1 MRPVL
6 VITCLALAL
15 TGAGAFAF
23 MHARASSARAADA
36 SQVALG
42 QKLFADPRLSADGR
56 TSCATCH
63 IPGLAF
69 SDGKMIATGIHG
81 LPGTRNTPSL
91 TTTIASQRTSFFWDG
106 RRDRLEDAVMDPFS
120 NPVEMGLHGR
130 AAIATAATA
139 LPDYAT
145 WFPSGKETPLAEADQ
160 AIAAALAS
168 YLRQLP
174 LPPTRFERFTRGE
187 TTALD
192 EREKLGM
199 RLFAGKGQC
208 ATCHVLEGAHLT
220 DHDFHRSGVSMDD
233 IAARLPELTQG
244 VLSRNLGGAALGDR
258 IATHADEAQ
267 LGHFAASHKVSD
279 IETFATPSLREV
291 RLTAPYMHDGS
302 VPSLEA
308 AVDREVYYRG
318 LDTGYP
324 IGLTAQERG
333 DLMVFLKAL

>member
-6 VITCLALAL
+6 VITCIALVLA
-15 TGAGAFAF
+15 GAVAFAF
-23 MHARASSARAADA
+23 AHSQAASAMAADA

-63 IPGLAF
+63 IPGMAF
-69 SDGKMIATGIHG
+69 SDGKPVAIGAHG

-91 TTTIASQRTSFFWDG
+91 TTTIASQRTTFFWDG

-130 AAIATAATA
+130 TAIATTTTA
-139 LPDYAT
+139 LPEYAT
-145 WFPSGKETPLAEADQ
+145 WFPAGKDTPLTEADR
-160 AIAAALAS
+160 AIAYALAA
-168 YLRQLP
+168 YLRQLS
-174 LPPTRFERFTRGE
+174 LTPTRYERFASGDA
-187 TTALD
+187 TALD

-199 RLFAGKGQC
+199 RIFAGKGQC
-208 ATCHVLEGAHLT
+208 ATCHVLTSAHLT
-220 DHDFHRSGVSMDD
+220 DHDYHRSGVSMDD
-233 IAARLPELTQG
+233 IATRLPELTQG

-267 LGHFAASHKVSD
+267 LGHFVASHEVSD